1 MKELFKAFLKILLLI
16 ICFNFLQDQTNALI
30 KNNPVDK
37 NLLHQFTHG
46 LKGRLIFAVQIVLKK
61 MISRRNIRVKVMQTL
76 YNVNTLE
83 SEVKPGEP
91 QKILQTHFDQTRQL
105 FIHLTY
111 FLTEV
116 SRYAETDAH
125 QKAGKHLPSYED
137 LHVNTKL
144 AGNKILWKILED
156 ASFKDALIKLKL
168 QQTINKELVRK
179 TYLKLAGTPEYKSY
193 IGKPGRDGKE
203 EKEILEFLL
212 DKMMLADEN
221 FISYMEENFTNWE
234 DDGEMV
240 IQLLA
245 NFLQKPG
252 SADFKE
258 MISGEKKVFA
268 TNLLKTAIEK
278 SEYLQSLIIPK
289 LKNWDPERI
298 ALLDMILMKMGVAE
312 FLYFETIPPKVTI
325 NEYIDLAKEY
335 STPQSGQFVN
345 GILDNIHKEL
355 VTQGKMQKVD
365 YKKV

>member
-1 MKELFKAFLKILLLI
+1 
-16 ICFNFLQDQTNALI
+16 
-30 KNNPVDK
+30 
-37 NLLHQFTHG
+37 
-46 LKGRLIFAVQIVLKK
+46 

-76 YNVNTLE
+76 YNVTTLE
-83 SEVKPGEP
+83 SEVKSGEP
-91 QKILQTHFDQTRQL
+91 QKILQNHFDQTRQL
-105 FIHLTY
+105 FVHLTY

-116 SRYAETDAH
+116 CRYAETDAH
-125 QKAGKHLPSYED
+125 QKAGKHLPTYED

-144 AGNKILWKILED
+144 AGNKVLWKILED
-156 ASFKDALIKLKL
+156 STFKEALAKLKP
-168 QQTINKELVRK
+168 QQTINKELIRK
-179 TYLKLAGTPEYKSY
+179 IYLKVVETPEYKSY
-193 IGKPGRDGKE
+193 INKQGRESKE
-203 EKEILEFLL
+203 EKEILEFIL

-221 FISYMEENFTNWE
+221 FTSYMDESFTNWE

-245 NFLQKPG
+245 NILQKPG

-258 MISGEKKVFA
+258 MIGGEKKQFA
-268 TNLLKTAIEK
+268 INLLKTVLDK
-278 SEYLQSLIIPK
+278 SEHLQSLIIPK

-298 ALLDMILMKMGVAE
+298 ALLDMILMKMGVSE

-355 VTQGKMQKVD
+355 VTEGKMQKVD

>member
-1 MKELFKAFLKILLLI
+1 
-16 ICFNFLQDQTNALI
+16 
-30 KNNPVDK
+30 
-37 NLLHQFTHG
+37 
-46 LKGRLIFAVQIVLKK
+46 

-83 SEVKPGEP
+83 SEVIPKAFGAGEP
-91 QKILQTHFDQTRQL
+91 LKILQNHFDQTRQL
-105 FIHLTY
+105 FVHLTY

-116 SRYAETDAH
+116 CRYAETDSH
-125 QKAGKHLPSYED
+125 QRSGKHLPSYAD

-156 ASFKDALIKLKL
+156 ASFKEALAKVKPQLIIDKELVKRVYL
-168 QQTINKELVRK
+168 NLAESIEYKTYINKE
-179 TYLKLAGTPEYKSY
+179 
-193 IGKPGRDGKE
+193 GRDQKE
-203 EKEILEFLL
+203 EKEILEFIL
-212 DKMMLADEN
+212 DKLMLAN
-221 FISYMEENFTNWE
+221 ENFTSYIEELYSNWD

-245 NFLQKPG
+245 NILQKPG
-252 SADFKE
+252 SADFKD
-258 MISGEKKVFA
+258 MITGEKKDFA
-268 TNLLKTAIEK
+268 INLLKTVHEK
-278 SEYLQSLIIPK
+278 SEHLQTLIIPK

-298 ALLDMILMKMGVAE
+298 ALLDMILMKMGVSE

-355 VTQGKMQKVD
+355 VAEGKMQKVD